1 MTNNSFKKSWCIDVL
16 FVSKKSKM
24 GSQKPSN
31 ELTENTKIKI
41 GKSEIN
47 LNTFQFSV
55 WILVLY
61 KLLNFDF

>member
-1 MTNNSFKKSWCIDVL
+1 MHWCIVC
-16 FVSKKSKM
+16 VKKSKM
-24 GSQKPSN
+24 GSEKPSN
-31 ELTENTKIKI
+31 ELIENTKIKI